1 MEVGF
6 RKRSLAKTLNSERE
20 LLKGYGRDMANAL
33 RTRLGVLQAAPNLAA
48 VPTGKPV
55 RRHLLKGNRAGQFA
69 VDLVHPYRLVF
80 KPNHA
85 PIPLREDGGIDTKHV
100 TAITIIGVVDYH

>member
-6 RKRSLAKTLNSERE
+6 KKRKLAEVLGSDKEMR
-20 LLKGYGRDMANAL
+20 KKYGRMAKVL
-33 RTRLGVLQAAPNLAA
+33 RNRLVVLKAAPSLAA
-48 VPTGKPV
+48 VPTDRPV

-69 VDLVHPYRLVF
+69 VDLLHPCRLVF

-85 PIPLREDGGIDTKHV
+85 PIPRLQDGGIDTERV
-100 TAITIIGVVDYH
+100 TAITIIDVVDYH